1 MTRAVDT
8 ICALASPAGRGGVSI
23 VRVSGPLAA
32 DICNQFAGFIPVPG
46 QARVATFRDS
56 LQQPIDFGLLLFFA
70 APASFTGED
79 VAEFQ
84 VHGSPVVVDLLLGC
98 LLKSGCRLARPGEF
112 SERAF
117 LNDKLD
123 LVQAEAI
130 ADLIESASTTAA
142 RMALRSMHG
151 DFSRLVNALIDDT
164 TKLRI
169 HVEAAIDFPE
179 DDVDFLQDKVIST
192 RLASLQSR
200 MENLLEQVRQGS
212 LVREGIR
219 VVLAGAP
226 NTGKSTLLNALSGS
240 DTAIVTDIPGTTR
253 DILRH
258 ELLVEGMPVH
268 VADTAG
274 LRRSDDPVELEGIRR
289 ARSAMSE
296 ADRILMLV
304 DARTVDSLPQDEVWQ
319 QLTSDPALTGKLTLV
334 VNKIDLAGQQPAL
347 GQVAGMPAILLSAKL
362 GLGLDLL
369 KQHLARCAGR
379 VVTEEGGF
387 IARRRHLDALLRAQD
402 SLGNAEHQLV
412 ANRAGELMA
421 EELRRAHD
429 ALGEITGK
437 ITADD
442 LLGMIFSS
450 FCIGK

>member
-1 MTRAVDT
+1 MTRAADT

-32 DICNQFAGFIPVPG
+32 TICNQFAGLIPLPG
-46 QARVATFRDS
+46 HARVATFRDAR
-56 LQQPIDFGLLLFFA
+56 QQPIDFGLLLFFA
-70 APASFTGED
+70 GPASFTGED

-84 VHGSPVVVDLLLGC
+84 VHGSPVVVDLLLAC
-98 LLKSGCRLARPGEF
+98 LLESGCRLARPGEF

-130 ADLIESASTTAA
+130 ADLVASASTTAA

-151 DFSRLVNALIDDT
+151 DFSRLVNALIADT
-164 TKLRI
+164 ATLRI

-179 DDVDFLQDKVIST
+179 DDVDFLQDKVISSQLT
-192 RLASLQSR
+192 TLRFRLES
-200 MENLLEQVRQGS
+200 LLEQARQGS

-253 DILRH
+253 DVLRH
-258 ELLVEGMPVH
+258 ELLIDGMPVH

-304 DARTVDSLPQDEVWQ
+304 DARTLDTLSQDEVWQ
-319 QLTSDPALTGKLTLV
+319 QLTSDRALTGRLTLV

-347 GQVAGMPAILLSAKL
+347 GQFAGMPAIYLSAKL

-369 KQHLARCAGR
+369 KQHLAHCAGR
-379 VVTEEGGF
+379 VVSEEGSF

-402 SLGNAEHQLV
+402 CLANAEHQLV